1 MSRIRWTRLLL
12 PLLGM
17 GSLLNLGFVFHICFC
32 TVLFADRTQ
41 ENIKSVV
48 IAVLLS
54 PKLQA
59 YKGDT
64 PKDGVLVHELP
75 LSQKSYTLL
84 YLLNRPFFLKKST
97 TSQRTILMMPAYKI
111 RLRLQSARSSFRHVR
126 NLRRL

>member
-1 MSRIRWTRLLL
+1 MR
-12 PLLGM
+12 
-17 GSLLNLGFVFHICFC
+17 SLLNLGFVFDICFR
-32 TVLFADRTQ
+32 TALFADRTGTQ

-64 PKDGVLVHELP
+64 PKDGVLVRELP

-84 YLLNRPFFLKKST
+84 
-97 TSQRTILMMPAYKI
+97 
-111 RLRLQSARSSFRHVR
+111 
-126 NLRRL
+126 

>member
-1 MSRIRWTRLLL
+1 LL
-12 PLLGM
+12 PLGI
-17 GSLLNLGFVFHICFC
+17 GSLLNLGFVFHICFR
-32 TVLFADRTQ
+32 TALFADHTQ

-64 PKDGVLVHELP
+64 PKDGVLVRELP

-84 YLLNRPFFLKKST
+84 YLLTGHSSRKKAPLSEEL
-97 TSQRTILMMPAYKI
+97 S
-111 RLRLQSARSSFRHVR
+111 
-126 NLRRL
+126 

>member
-1 MSRIRWTRLLL
+1 MR
-12 PLLGM
+12 
-17 GSLLNLGFVFHICFC
+17 SLLNLGFVFHICFC
-32 TVLFADRTQ
+32 TALFADCTQ

-64 PKDGVLVHELP
+64 PKDGVLVRELP

-84 YLLNRPFFLKKST
+84 YLLNRPFFSKKST
-97 TSQRTILMMPAYKI
+97 TSRRTILMMPAYKI
-111 RLRLQSARSSFRHVR
+111 RLRLQLARSSFRHVR